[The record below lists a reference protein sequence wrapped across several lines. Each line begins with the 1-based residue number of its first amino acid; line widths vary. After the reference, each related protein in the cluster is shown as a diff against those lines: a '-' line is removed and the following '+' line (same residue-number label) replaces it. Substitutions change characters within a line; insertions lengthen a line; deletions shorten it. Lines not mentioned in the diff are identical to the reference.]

1 MMIKI
6 DSNNIITAWCTVGGI
21 EGGLSVGNIPDKVKT
36 APIGKY
42 KYVGGKFVVNADYTE
57 PTEEPTLSVEEKI
70 IEIQSKIDLL
80 NQSVDL
86 LVLDTL

>member
-21 EGGLSVGNIPDKVKT
+21 EGGLNVGNIPDKVKT

-42 KYVGGKFVVNADYTE
+42 KYVGGKFVVNADYVE
-57 PTEEPTLSVEEKI
+57 PTATAEPTQD
-70 IEIQSKIDLL
+70 EINLDIDFRLTSL
-80 NQSVDL
+80 EL
-86 LVLDTL
+86 GL

>member
-21 EGGLSVGNIPDKVKT
+21 EGGLSVENIPDKVKT

-42 KYVGGKFVVNADYTE
+42 KYVGEKFVINEGYTD
-57 PTEEPTLSVEEKI
+57 PAAEPTLSVEEKI

>member
-21 EGGLSVGNIPDKVKT
+21 EGGLNVGNIPTEVKT

-42 KYVGGKFVVNADYTE
+42 KYVGGEFVVNTGYVE
-57 PTEEPTLSVEEKI
+57 PTTTTELTQEEINL
-70 IEIQSKIDLL
+70 DLDFRL
-80 NQSVDL
+80 TSL
-86 LVLDTL
+86 ELGL